1 LQQYE
6 LTVILDPGIL
16 EEDVPQAMDKLNSL
30 IAKNGGEVVD
40 TDHWGRRRLSYPIK
54 RHAEGNYVMMKME
67 MEPDKTRDLESEMN
81 ITSDYLRHLLIK
93 VGE

>member
-1 LQQYE
+1 MQQYE

-16 EEDVPQAMDKLNSL
+16 EEDVPQALDKLNSL
-30 IAKNGGEVVD
+30 ITKYGGEVVE

-54 RHAEGNYVMMKME
+54 RHAEGNYVMTRME
-67 MEPDKTRDLESEMN
+67 MEPDSTSELESEMN
-81 ITSDYLRHLLIK
+81 ITLDYLRHLLIK

>member
-1 LQQYE
+1 MQQYE